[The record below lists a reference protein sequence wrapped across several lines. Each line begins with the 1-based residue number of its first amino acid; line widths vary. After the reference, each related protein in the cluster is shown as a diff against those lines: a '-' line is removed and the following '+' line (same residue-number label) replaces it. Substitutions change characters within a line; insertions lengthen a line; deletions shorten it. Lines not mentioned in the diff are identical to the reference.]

1 MNEEYFNQAELAL
14 AAYAKDLDA
23 GTEIN
28 AKLENAGL
36 SSIQAESF
44 ANTYHIVDQYNDP
57 GTGLS
62 ATIFRHTTDVFNTN
76 SFLAIRG
83 TEITDINDLFAG
95 LSIATVGTTQLQRQS
110 RFVI

>member
-28 AKLENAGL
+28 AKLKNAGL
-36 SSIQAESF
+36 SSIQAASF

-57 GTGLS
+57 DTGLS
-62 ATIFRHTTDVFNTN
+62 ATIFRHADDVFNPTV
-76 SFLAIRG
+76 FL
-83 TEITDINDLFAG
+83 
-95 LSIATVGTTQLQRQS
+95 LSEVRRLMT
-110 RFVI
+110 